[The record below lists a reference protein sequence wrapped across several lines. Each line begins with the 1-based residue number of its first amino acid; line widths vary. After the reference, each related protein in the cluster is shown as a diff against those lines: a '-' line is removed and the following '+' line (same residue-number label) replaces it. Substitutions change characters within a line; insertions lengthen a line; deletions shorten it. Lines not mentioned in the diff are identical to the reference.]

1 MELKKQQERKYK
13 FYDEFDRT
21 EKVISDTS
29 SELTSIVILMNSLT
43 KLLPSY
49 LMTYNEETT
58 IEFIKNDFIDNL
70 NYLADEIQKV
80 SDALDDELNEL
91 TE

>member
-58 IEFIKNDFIDNL
+58 IKFIKNDFIDNL